1 MKKLLPIFFGII
13 FFSFVFAGHVLAQ
26 PATESA
32 AVDPNEK
39 WITDQEVT
47 FVGKTAARA
56 NDFLNWSLRN
66 YNWMDFTQSDTN
78 PILKFWAYVMARV
91 YALIAVIVLAAAFV
105 IIITRGKNLTV
116 MKFIPRFMLIMVL
129 IIMTYPILRFLYQV
143 TDISQGWFLRLD
155 EPNSVESCPGP
166 PGSQDYISSCNL
178 LYLGF
183 DYQSFVGFRKVG
195 IQNDESAFISLL
207 LVRLTAITYYV
218 MTGLL
223 LVRKIIL
230 WFFIIVSPIFPLLLF
245 FSPVRNTAKIWIGEF
260 FRWLLYAPLF
270 ALFLRGLVIMWQDRI
285 PLAFDFAAREAG
297 QIVYPT
303 AINILLGGPREPLS
317 INNSVNL
324 TDTFALYVVALL
336 MLWVVIL
343 LPFLLLQIFLDYI
356 NSISFENNN
365 MVKNI
370 MNRGYGMLGGRGGFP
385 PPGGPQPPGKTQP
398 TGLARALP
406 FMEKRESTII
416 QTPAYVPAQVKAN
429 VAETSKVMNVVNL
442 SVPKMRDIA
451 RYESSLISRDT
462 SRTSEVNKVSSTLEK
477 ISNPGKITNT
487 VERSQFNQVRE
498 KLVQGKQKGDPL
510 ATSILNAS
518 NVVNNISNLQN
529 MVNGVP
535 GKAGEMGAAG
545 ASGAPG
551 KPGEKGEVGAPARAG
566 EAGKTGAAGA
576 SGQNGAPGQVGAAGA
591 PGQPATKLTSVANMN
606 LPAVNKVQQVS
617 LEEYEEVKKMWQE
630 NYANIE
636 PPKNVN
642 GEPMDRSTWIKNDMD
657 KINQAIT
664 LLSSIDPQKVNQGME
679 MVSNIL
685 PFLLIGGFSKSEVIA
700 YLKAKMEAGKSV
712 VAEGQKKQ
720 EEEDTLM
727 GTDEKKTETP
737 KSMTMSAENPIDAAE
752 EMGNKPQF
760 GAQIPGQANAPGEEK
775 KEI

>member
-13 FFSFVFAGHVLAQ
+13 FFSFVFVGHALAQ

-66 YNWMDFTQSDTN
+66 YNWMDFTQSDSN

-91 YALIAVIVLAAAFV
+91 YALIAVVVLAAAFV
-105 IIITRGKNLTV
+105 IIITRGKNLTI
-116 MKFIPRFMLIMVL
+116 MKFIPRFVFIMVL

-183 DYQSFVGFRKVG
+183 DYQSFVGFRKIG

-270 ALFLRGLVIMWQDRI
+270 ALFLRGLVIMWRDRI
-285 PLAFDFAAREAG
+285 PLAFDFTDVG
-297 QIVYPT
+297 TTVYPT
-303 AINILLGGPREPLS
+303 AINILLAGPRQS
-317 INNSVNL
+317 IALDNSINL

-343 LPFLLLQIFLDYI
+343 LPFLLLQIFLDYL

-370 MNRGYGMLGGRGGFP
+370 MNRSYGILGRGGFP
-385 PPGGPQPPGKTQP
+385 PPGSPPPPGKTQP

-406 FMEKRESTII
+406 FMDKRGSTVI
-416 QTPAYVPAQVKAN
+416 QTPAYAPAQVKAN

-462 SRTSEVNKVSSTLEK
+462 SRNSEVTRVNSTLEK

-591 PGQPATKLTSVANMN
+591 PGQPATKMTSVANMN

-636 PPKNVN
+636 PPKDVN
-642 GEPMDRSTWIKNDMD
+642 GEPMDRSTWIKNDME

-700 YLKAKMEAGKSV
+700 YLKAKLEAGKSV

-727 GTDEKKTETP
+727 NTDEKKTEAP
-737 KSMTMSAENPIDAAE
+737 KSMTMSAENPIDKE
-752 EMGNKPQF
+752 EELGNKPQF
-760 GAQIPGQANAPGEEK
+760 GAQIPGQSSAATDEK